1 MTSTH
6 HMLRTAPKGV
16 VSEALLALDD
26 VKRSVQR
33 IGLAWSLA
41 WHDVVAR
48 YRGSI
53 LGPFWITLSMGVM
66 VLGIGLLYA
75 QLFRLPVH
83 DYMPF
88 VAVGIVLWGLISTT
102 LIESCDTYVQ
112 AAGMLRQTALPLF
125 IFTWRTLFRNLINLA
140 HHAVIIVAVVAVYG
154 YWKVM
159 NLPVA
164 LLGLALLIANVGWMS
179 LVVSIAAARFRDVPQ
194 IVGSFMQFAVFM
206 TPVFWKPDAIPERH
220 AILLLNPFYYLL
232 QSVRA
237 PLLGEAT
244 ADGTYLFLVIL
255 AVVGWTAAFGV
266 FSVTRRRIVHYL

>member
-6 HMLRTAPKGV
+6 HMLRTAPKGAM
-16 VSEALLALDD
+16 SEALLALDD
-26 VKRSVQR
+26 LKRSAQR
-33 IGLAWSLA
+33 TGLAWSLA

-75 QLFRLPVH
+75 QLFRLPVGE
-83 DYMPF
+83 YMPF
-88 VAVGIVLWGLISTT
+88 VALGIVLWGLISTT
-102 LIESCDTYVQ
+102 MIESCDTYVQ

-125 IFTWRTLFRNLINLA
+125 IFTLRTIFRNLINLA
-140 HHAVIIVAVVAVYG
+140 HHAVIIVGVVAFYG

-164 LLGLALLIANVGWMS
+164 LLGLGLVVVNIAWMG

-220 AILLLNPFYYLL
+220 AILILNPFYYLL
-232 QSVRA
+232 QAVRA
-237 PLLGEAT
+237 PLLGET
-244 ADGTYLFLVIL
+244 TENGTYLFLVIMAL
-255 AVVGWTAAFGV
+255 VGWTAALAL
-266 FSVTRRRIVHYL
+266 FSITRRRIVHYL

>member
-6 HMLRTAPKGV
+6 HMLRTAPKGAL
-16 VSEALLALDD
+16 SEALLALDD
-26 VKRSVQR
+26 LKRSAQR
-33 IGLAWSLA
+33 VGLAWSLA

-75 QLFRLPVH
+75 QLFRLPVAE
-83 DYMPF
+83 YMPF
-88 VAVGIVLWGLISTT
+88 VALGIVLWGLLSTT
-102 LIESCDTYVQ
+102 LIESCDAYVQ

-125 IFTWRTLFRNLINLA
+125 TFTWRTLFRNLINLA
-140 HHAVIIVAVVAVYG
+140 HHAVIIVAVVVIYG

-194 IVGSFMQFAVFM
+194 IVGSVMQFAVFM

-220 AILLLNPFYYLL
+220 AILMLNPFYYLL

-237 PLLGEAT
+237 PLLGETT
-244 ADGTYLFLVIL
+244 ANGTYLFLVVMAL
-255 AVVGWTAAFGV
+255 LGWTAAFGV
-266 FSVTRRRIVHYL
+266 FSLTRRRIVHYL

>member
-6 HMLRTAPKGV
+6 HMLRTAPDGPL
-16 VSEALLALDD
+16 SEALLAVTDL
-26 VKRSVQR
+26 KRSFER

-75 QLFRLPVH
+75 QLFKLPVR

-88 VAVGIVLWGLISTT
+88 VALGIVLWGLISTT
-102 LIESCDTYVQ
+102 LTESCDTFVQ
-112 AAGMLRQTALPLF
+112 AAGMLRQTALPLLT
-125 IFTWRTLFRNLINLA
+125 FTWRTVMRNVINLA
-140 HHAVIIVAVVAVYG
+140 HHAVIIVLVVAFYG

-164 LLGLALLIANVGWMS
+164 LLGLG
-179 LVVSIAAARFRDVPQ
+179 LVVVNIGWIGLIISIAAARFRDVPQ
-194 IVGSFMQFAVFM
+194 IVGSVMQFAVFM

-220 AILLLNPFYYLL
+220 AILLFNPFYYML
-232 QSVRA
+232 QAVRA
-237 PLLGEAT
+237 PLLGET
-244 ADGTYLFLVIL
+244 TRDGTYLFLVLMAL
-255 AVVGWTAAFGV
+255 AGWATAFGL